1 MESSLDI
8 DLNDPWLEFSKKKK
22 KLEKSKE
29 TGNIRSAI
37 KKGLRLLPI
46 LTLFID
52 AVEKDLPP
60 YKILWM
66 GNI

>member
-22 KLEKSKE
+22 VGKSKE
-29 TGNIRSAI
+29 TGTIRSAI

-60 YKILWM
+60 
-66 GNI
+66 